1 MAEPERPSALEE
13 ARQAYRAC
21 QRANGGHCPDRVHAE
36 VLVEALESE
45 VARLEREVH
54 KLKDHLER
62 SGTVYHMPR

>member
-1 MAEPERPSALEE
+1 MATPERPASLEE

-21 QRANGGHCPDRVHAE
+21 QGGNGGHCPDRVHAE

-45 VARLEREVH
+45 VARLEKAIH
-54 KLKDHLER
+54 KLQVQLER